1 MEGGMEAAVD
11 IRDGREELAHALAER
26 VRAAAA
32 EAAAARGR
40 FCLAIPGGSVLG
52 LLADGLAGGGA
63 VDARDWELFWTDE
76 RAVPADDPDS
86 NARAARETLLPRLR
100 LPSGRIHP
108 MEGGRGAEEGAQA
121 YEAELAQAFRLG
133 PDEWPRFDLVLLGV
147 GEDGHVASLFPG
159 SPALRE
165 TRRRAAAAHDAPKPP
180 PDRITLTLPVLNHAR
195 QILVVAAGRAKAPV
209 VARVLAGGDAAA
221 ALPAARLRSAG
232 GGLRWMLDRA
242 AAADLAAKETP

>member
-1 MEGGMEAAVD
+1 
-11 IRDGREELAHALAER
+11 
-26 VRAAAA
+26 
-32 EAAAARGR
+32 
-40 FCLAIPGGSVLG
+40 
-52 LLADGLAGGGA
+52 
-63 VDARDWELFWTDE
+63 
-76 RAVPADDPDS
+76 
-86 NARAARETLLPRLR
+86 
-100 LPSGRIHP
+100 
-108 MEGGRGAEEGAQA
+108 
-121 YEAELAQAFRLG
+121 LG

-165 TRRRAAAAHDAPKPP
+165 TRRRAAAVHDAPKPP